1 MQEKIALESRAF
13 ELPLPG
19 SQATCDGQLGHQRR
33 RKQIIVCNR
42 RQDGV
47 SPPDREEIKRE
58 TRDEQRNREVND
70 HRMLGMLR
78 EESGS
83 KIKWVHMVTA

>member
-1 MQEKIALESRAF
+1 MSLAPSSCHCQAAK
-13 ELPLPG
+13 PLAMA
-19 SQATCDGQLGHQRR
+19 SEVISSR